1 MAVEARNFE
10 VWEEKID
17 ALWAVVRVWAC
28 TRVDRVD
35 QRVWTWERKD
45 FLMIWTCQK
54 RDVQVTLSGRAL
66 GNIGSQDGGFLKWG
80 TPKSSK
86 SWVTIFVLT
95 HIETHGDLGI
105 PHFRNSP
112 YELIWL
118 KQQIWETAVMELGSP
133 DLRHCPN
140 LKQSED
146 VHEKMGIYMIIYVI
160 WNKQPSGLNMQRKMF
175 NQPLL
180 DSIFHPVH
188 INIATGFLDVHAT
201 AACRV
206 GPPAVPRNQLLD
218 LFLQNVAHFSMDR
231 KINRGMPENRDLTWT
246 GWWYTYPSE
255 KYESQL
261 GWLFPIYGKIKFMF
275 QTTNQWIH
283 HSNCTRFLSKYPW
296 DHFAESWKDET
307 PKGAVF
313 CKVLCLA
320 KIFHLLNK

>member
-1 MAVEARNFE
+1 MLCEQL
-10 VWEEKID
+10 WEF
-17 ALWAVVRVWAC
+17 WAC
-28 TRVDRVD
+28 TRVGRVD

-160 WNKQPSGLNMQRKMF
+160 WNKQSSGLNMQRKMF

-188 INIATGFLDVHAT
+188 INIATRISGCPCNSSLSHRTTCCAKEPT
-201 AACRV
+201 S
-206 GPPAVPRNQLLD
+206 GPFPAKRGTLFDGPENQPRNAREPGPYMNWLVVYLS
-218 LFLQNVAHFSMDR
+218 LW
-231 KINRGMPENRDLTWT
+231 KIWKSVGMIIPNIWENKIHVPNHQPVNPSFKLYAFPLKVSLRPLRGIVKRWNTQR
-246 GWWYTYPSE
+246 S
-255 KYESQL
+255 
-261 GWLFPIYGKIKFMF
+261 
-275 QTTNQWIH
+275 
-283 HSNCTRFLSKYPW
+283 RFL
-296 DHFAESWKDET
+296 
-307 PKGAVF
+307 
-313 CKVLCLA
+313 
-320 KIFHLLNK
+320 